1 MIIIKILAAG
11 ICRADVKE
19 VSNSREIPEDRGPL
33 FGHEIN
39 GIITFAGKNTGF
51 QNGSHVAF
59 NPNVTRNRTTGFAE
73 YMVVHDSKDKLEQ
86 ALYSY
91 NENLNS
97 KKTILAEPFSCV
109 IHSFYKL
116 QKNTE
121 YNSVENKMIAII
133 GAGNAGMSFGLL
145 AKQNNAQIKIFN
157 IHNKRLKFA
166 ENIFPKE
173 ELVLLSDFKKYK
185 EKFDIVIICSTT
197 ITDEVLKSGQIM
209 VKREGPLHI
218 YGGTRPTDRFLDSN
232 INIDKIRR
240 NESIITAE
248 YQNKIIS
255 ISGAYGFNAKD
266 FKTAFDIMEQFPLD
280 KFISKEIE
288 FKDFPDLIMNMSA
301 GKTDYPGKVIIKL

>member
-1 MIIIKILAAG
+1 
-11 ICRADVKE
+11 
-19 VSNSREIPEDRGPL
+19 
-33 FGHEIN
+33 
-39 GIITFAGKNTGF
+39 
-51 QNGSHVAF
+51 
-59 NPNVTRNRTTGFAE
+59 
-73 YMVVHDSKDKLEQ
+73 
-86 ALYSY
+86 
-91 NENLNS
+91 
-97 KKTILAEPFSCV
+97 
-109 IHSFYKL
+109 
-116 QKNTE
+116 
-121 YNSVENKMIAII
+121 
-133 GAGNAGMSFGLL
+133 
-145 AKQNNAQIKIFN
+145 
-157 IHNKRLKFA
+157 
-166 ENIFPKE
+166 
-173 ELVLLSDFKKYK
+173 
-185 EKFDIVIICSTT
+185 
-197 ITDEVLKSGQIM
+197 M